1 MKSHQYI
8 AQLSAVALATSLVS
22 IGALA
27 QSSTQIYGV
36 MDAGVT
42 RVTGLKGGS
51 VTQLA
56 SGIME
61 GSRWGI
67 RTSEDL
73 GGGYRALATI
83 ESRFELDTGAESNR
97 PASGTQLPDRINST
111 TALGLPSAL
120 APAVAAVGAQLG
132 NTLGV
137 NLAGNAFDRQSYVG
151 LVTPVG
157 AFIMGRQYSPVFEV
171 LATYD
176 TMKTESALSAA
187 QIASIPAGLD
197 NRVSNALQYRIQLS
211 GLTASA
217 MYGFGES
224 STSGA
229 NNFQGF
235 MVSYKNDRFALGV
248 GHNKRNN
255 ELGQK
260 SLNNTIL
267 GASAFLG
274 QDTIS
279 AFWGSIKDANPSGLS
294 GIAATLT
301 PLVGA
306 TYAAAVQNAYSTAF
320 QQDSKLMHI
329 GYRKQFG
336 STSATIAYSRLD
348 DKTTANADVSS
359 YGFAITKSLSKRTDL
374 NFVMARA
381 VNKNSAQVA
390 LGGNGYLGGVTSAAG
405 VDSTSIAF
413 GVRHKF

>member
-1 MKSHQYI
+1 MTITKSI
-8 AQLSAVALATSLVS
+8 AKLSALAGAMSLMSVS
-22 IGALA
+22 ALA
-27 QSSTQIYGV
+27 QTTTQIYGV

-42 RVTGLKGGS
+42 RVTGLAGGTG
-51 VTQLA
+51 TQLA

-73 GGGYRALATI
+73 GGGYRALASV

-97 PASGTQLPDRINST
+97 PASGAQLPDRISSAS
-111 TALGLPSAL
+111 ALGLPGAL

-132 NTLGV
+132 STLGV

-151 LVTPVG
+151 LVTPAG
-157 AFIMGRQYSPVFEV
+157 AFILGRQYSPAFEV

-224 STSGA
+224 TTGGA
-229 NNFQGF
+229 NKFQGF
-235 MVSYKNDRFALGV
+235 MVSYKNDRYALGF
-248 GHNKRNN
+248 GQNKRNN
-255 ELGQK
+255 EVGQK
-260 SLNNTIL
+260 SLNNTIV
-267 GASAFLG
+267 GGSVFFG
-274 QDTIS
+274 QDTVS
-279 AFWGSIKDANPSGLS
+279 AFWGSIKDPNPSGLS
-294 GIAATLT
+294 TIAATLT
-301 PLVGA
+301 PLVGP
-306 TYAAAVQNAYSTAF
+306 TYAALVQNAYASAL
-320 QQDSKLMHI
+320 QQDSRLLHI

-336 STSATIAYSRLD
+336 SNMATIAYNRLN
-348 DKTTANADVSS
+348 DKTAPNADVSS
-359 YGFAITKSLSKRTDL
+359 YGVALTHMFSKRTDL
-374 NFVMARA
+374 NFVVARA
-381 VNKNSAQVA
+381 NNTGSAQVA

-405 VDSTSIAF
+405 SDSTSIAF
-413 GVRHKF
+413 GIRHKF